1 MSDRGRI
8 GAPAAP
14 DQRAPAATRHRAK
27 SETAISGARVE
38 QVGRRCHRPGSGV
51 NWGHTSRSRG
61 ARRRRPAL
69 CSTDGGAESSHVTT
83 GRGLAAVEPAAGDF
97 AQRPPRLKADPPSG
111 PSQCGGARPGHAD
124 VRALTPAVRDRIQA
138 DCRRGPAALPPLQR
152 QREPRVYRAQHRCG
166 ASCGFLT
173 DTRRVGATLNQRN
186 LDPQHPLRSSSSEL
200 RLEAR
205 AA

>member
-1 MSDRGRI
+1 M
-8 GAPAAP
+8 
-14 DQRAPAATRHRAK
+14 TCW
-27 SETAISGARVE
+27 V
-38 QVGRRCHRPGSGV
+38 
-51 NWGHTSRSRG
+51 WG
-61 ARRRRPAL
+61 ARRPAPGYGAGHKNASPQPL
-69 CSTDGGAESSHVTT
+69 PLLSGGAGKSSIERTTGLAVVKWRDLGGTGDGGAEKLTFT
-83 GRGLAAVEPAAGDF
+83 LGRGLAAVEPAAGDF

-152 QREPRVYRAQHRCG
+152 QHEPRVYRAQHRCG

-186 LDPQHPLRSSSSEL
+186 LDPQHPLDRHSTH
-200 RLEAR
+200 
-205 AA
+205 